1 MKKPINWKAGSPLTL
16 WNRLNRGGRIL
27 LLALI
32 LVLELILILKALPE
46 RRPGL
51 PPQPENIIP
60 VQTVTVTAENRPD
73 VVVLPGLV
81 RPEIDAVLAAETAGR
96 ITELPVDRGDRVR
109 AGQVLL
115 KLDDRTARAAAD
127 AARVT
132 LQDAERKLKRIE
144 SLIQSGAVSQQD
156 LDDARKARD
165 LADARLREA
174 QAALSWCTVKSPIN
188 GLVNERFVEQGEYAT
203 PGRQLFNVVRI
214 HPVRV
219 TLDIPERDIRSLN
232 IGDTLPFDIIS
243 RPNETFEGTVSYISA
258 KAASG
263 NNAFRVEL
271 TAPNPE
277 HKLRPGMIASVRH
290 QRGIREKAVTL
301 PLEAVIPQKGDN
313 VVYLVRDGKAMRQ
326 VVRIDALLAQEAVI
340 LSGVEAGDQVV
351 TRGNRMLTDGTPV
364 TIRNPGK
371 NGG

>member
-1 MKKPINWKAGSPLTL
+1 
-16 WNRLNRGGRIL
+16 
-27 LLALI
+27 
-32 LVLELILILKALPE
+32 
-46 RRPGL
+46 
-51 PPQPENIIP
+51 
-60 VQTVTVTAENRPD
+60 
-73 VVVLPGLV
+73 
-81 RPEIDAVLAAETAGR
+81 
-96 ITELPVDRGDRVR
+96 
-109 AGQVLL
+109 
-115 KLDDRTARAAAD
+115 
-127 AARVT
+127 
-132 LQDAERKLKRIE
+132 
-144 SLIQSGAVSQQD
+144 
-156 LDDARKARD
+156 
-165 LADARLREA
+165 
-174 QAALSWCTVKSPIN
+174 
-188 GLVNERFVEQGEYAT
+188 VEQGEYAT

-263 NNAFRVEL
+263 NNAFRIEL